1 MGKKPQKI
9 ERVVL
14 DTNILISALLS
25 GGSLSLVVQL
35 WQEGKIAPLVSK
47 ETFDEFRRVLRY
59 PKFSLSDEEIERIM
73 TEEILPFFEV
83 VDITDQA
90 KNACRD
96 REDDKFLSCAL
107 SGFAHSIVSGDEDLC
122 DLRRYKG
129 IRIVRASEFL
139 KMHQ

>member
-14 DTNILISALLS
+14 DTNVLISALLF
-25 GGSLSLVVQL
+25 GGSLSLVVRL
-35 WQEGKIAPLVSK
+35 WQEGKIVPLVSK

-59 PKFSLSDEEIERIM
+59 PKFSLSEEDIERII

-83 VDITDQA
+83 VDITNQA
-90 KNACRD
+90 KNVCRD
-96 REDDKFLSCAL
+96 REDDKFLSCAI
-107 SGFAHSIVSGDEDLC
+107 SGLAHSIVSGDEDLC
-122 DLRRYKG
+122 NLRQYKG
-129 IRIVRASEFL
+129 IRIVRASAFL